1 MEKIKNIL
9 KREIKDSNS
18 YLKQFFERC
27 RDGSV
32 YDLDW
37 VIDEDTF
44 EDFFLSQ
51 SEEYGAIYDFAVVKL
66 CKRLLKTIEEE
77 EEEINKAISEGMDEE
92 ARQHYLDELNEYD
105 RQHYLDELN
114 EYDNIENN

>member
-1 MEKIKNIL
+1 MEKIKDIL
-9 KREIKDSNS
+9 TEEIKNS
-18 YLKQFFERC
+18 RQYLKQFFERC
-27 RDGSV
+27 EDGSV
-32 YDLDW
+32 DALDW

-51 SEEYGAIYDFAVVKL
+51 SEEYSAIYDFAVVKL

-77 EEEINKAISEGMDEE
+77 EEEINKAIADEMDEE

-105 RQHYLDELN
+105 N
-114 EYDNIENN
+114 IDNN

>member
-9 KREIKDSNS
+9 KGEIKNSKS

-27 RDGSV
+27 EDGSI
-32 YDLDW
+32 DALDW

-51 SEEYGAIYDFAVVKL
+51 SEEYSAIYDFAVVKL
-66 CKRLLKTIEEE
+66 AARLLKIVEEE
-77 EEEINKAISEGMDEE
+77 EKEINKAIAEELSEE
-92 ARQHYLDELNEYD
+92 D
-105 RQHYLDELN
+105 RNNYFDELN
-114 EYDNIENN
+114 EYDNIDNN

>member
-1 MEKIKNIL
+1 MKKIKDIL
-9 KREIKDSNS
+9 KEEIKNS
-18 YLKQFFERC
+18 KGYLKQFFERC
-27 RDGSV
+27 EDGCV
-32 YDLDW
+32 EELEW

-66 CKRLLKTIEEE
+66 SGRLLKIIEEE
-77 EEEINKAISEGMDEE
+77 EKEINKAIAEELSEED
-92 ARQHYLDELNEYD
+92 RNHYF
-105 RQHYLDELN
+105 DELN